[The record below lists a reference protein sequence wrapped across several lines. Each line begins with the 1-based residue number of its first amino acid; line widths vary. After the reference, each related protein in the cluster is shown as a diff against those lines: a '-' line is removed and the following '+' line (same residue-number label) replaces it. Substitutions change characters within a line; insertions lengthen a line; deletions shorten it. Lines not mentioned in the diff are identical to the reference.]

1 MTNIRGSAASIAVFL
16 LFSVLAAG
24 LCTAAPL
31 TTADHLVISQFL
43 VKTRTPYTTFG
54 SPFVA
59 ITNPT
64 GADIDLSNVYL
75 TDATLM
81 PSALYTK
88 ITLSSPSTADPG
100 GGSGGDFHAK
110 FPDGYVLP
118 AGATISIAL
127 SGSAQYATAYGRQP
141 DFELYEDYYI
151 PDTVSELVAAF
162 PGSINAGLVG
172 GGSNVPALSDVA
184 ESIVLYQWD
193 GIGALVQDIDYV
205 AWGTNT
211 SSRVDKTGL
220 TVGGQTYQPDTSI
233 ASQVMVAAAGPTFGH
248 VFKRVSADEGTET
261 PTGGNGVTG
270 HNETSENLSSTW
282 ADVVGSTPPPAPA
295 SYLPSAPIFTAAVNL
310 PATPWV
316 DLAVPLSVT
325 VQSNSVLTG
334 VTFHYNVDGGAYA
347 DSAGVYAGNN
357 VWTAVVPGQAGNAVV
372 KWYATATN
380 AAGRSATTPT
390 CAPRYTKGW
399 TVATAPP
406 AAELRKSPYTIW
418 LGDPTTMQVL
428 WQTPSTW
435 PCTFEWGTDTSYA
448 LGSVQTQEFGPDHQH
463 TQVLTGLT
471 PGQLYK
477 FRVNYSG
484 TLYTGS
490 FRAAPDPSSTT
501 LKFVAYG
508 DTRTNGLI
516 HNQVVGQMLHSV
528 DVDPARQTL
537 IVSVGDMV
545 TNGDDEKSWDNEY
558 FSSAYPNLRRMG
570 GMMPFQACMGNHE
583 DSGSVYM
590 KYFPYPYAGARY
602 WSYDYGPAH
611 FTYIDQYVNYSP
623 GSPQYAWIENDL
635 ATTTKPWRIVVLHEP
650 GWSAG
655 GGHANNT
662 EVQDYLQPL
671 FVKYGVAIVFCG
683 HNHYYARAVV
693 DGVQHIT
700 TGGGGA
706 PLYGPDYGAPNVVTA
721 IQTFQYCRVTID
733 GSHLGFASANGAA
746 VLDTFMINR
755 SAAAEPAPA
764 ALSQL
769 KLQASPNP
777 FNPRTTIRFE
787 LPTAGHVKLA
797 VYDLAGALV
806 RTLLDGERP
815 AGAGEIAWDGCD
827 ANGRGMPSSTYFAC
841 LEAGGASRTARMS
854 LVR

>member
-31 TTADHLVISQFL
+31 TTADHLVISQFM

-295 SYLPSAPIFTAAVNL
+295 SYLPSAPMR
-310 PATPWV
+310 
-316 DLAVPLSVT
+316 
-325 VQSNSVLTG
+325 
-334 VTFHYNVDGGAYA
+334 
-347 DSAGVYAGNN
+347 
-357 VWTAVVPGQAGNAVV
+357 VV
-372 KWYATATN
+372 
-380 AAGRSATTPT
+380 R
-390 CAPRYTKGW
+390 
-399 TVATAPP
+399 
-406 AAELRKSPYTIW
+406 
-418 LGDPTTMQVL
+418 
-428 WQTPSTW
+428 
-435 PCTFEWGTDTSYA
+435 
-448 LGSVQTQEFGPDHQH
+448 GS
-463 TQVLTGLT
+463 
-471 PGQLYK
+471 
-477 FRVNYSG
+477 
-484 TLYTGS
+484 
-490 FRAAPDPSSTT
+490 
-501 LKFVAYG
+501 
-508 DTRTNGLI
+508 
-516 HNQVVGQMLHSV
+516 
-528 DVDPARQTL
+528 
-537 IVSVGDMV
+537 
-545 TNGDDEKSWDNEY
+545 
-558 FSSAYPNLRRMG
+558 
-570 GMMPFQACMGNHE
+570 
-583 DSGSVYM
+583 
-590 KYFPYPYAGARY
+590 
-602 WSYDYGPAH
+602 
-611 FTYIDQYVNYSP
+611 
-623 GSPQYAWIENDL
+623 
-635 ATTTKPWRIVVLHEP
+635 
-650 GWSAG
+650 
-655 GGHANNT
+655 
-662 EVQDYLQPL
+662 
-671 FVKYGVAIVFCG
+671 
-683 HNHYYARAVV
+683 
-693 DGVQHIT
+693 
-700 TGGGGA
+700 
-706 PLYGPDYGAPNVVTA
+706 
-721 IQTFQYCRVTID
+721 
-733 GSHLGFASANGAA
+733 
-746 VLDTFMINR
+746 
-755 SAAAEPAPA
+755 
-764 ALSQL
+764 
-769 KLQASPNP
+769 
-777 FNPRTTIRFE
+777 
-787 LPTAGHVKLA
+787 
-797 VYDLAGALV
+797 
-806 RTLLDGERP
+806 
-815 AGAGEIAWDGCD
+815 
-827 ANGRGMPSSTYFAC
+827 
-841 LEAGGASRTARMS
+841 
-854 LVR
+854 